1 MGNALLYVGQ
11 GTECTNPNPSR
22 LSLMT
27 YSVHADNLL
36 STHMRYG
43 FESRNFEKDL
53 GWQRDGKCYAL
64 DALPTYEIAKIV
76 VGQVGKGPFDLF
88 FHTLWQASY
97 SLRTEGEN
105 RS

>member
-1 MGNALLYVGQ
+1 MGNALLYVGE

-27 YSVHADNLL
+27 YSVDVDNLL

-43 FESRNFEKDL
+43 FESRSFEKDL
-53 GWQRDGKCYAL
+53 GWRRGGKCYAL
-64 DALPTYEIAKIV
+64 AALPTYDVAKIV
-76 VGQVGKGPFDLF
+76 VGQVGKDPFDLF
-88 FHTLWQASY
+88 FHPLWQASY
-97 SLRTEGEN
+97 SPRTDGES

>member
-1 MGNALLYVGQ
+1 MGNALLYVDE

-22 LSLMT
+22 LSLMA
-27 YSVHADNLL
+27 YSVHVDNLL
-36 STHMRYG
+36 SIHMRYG
-43 FESRNFEKDL
+43 FESWGFEKDL

-64 DALPTYEIAKIV
+64 VALPTYEIAKIV

-88 FHTLWQASY
+88 FRPLWRASY
-97 SLRTEGEN
+97 SPRADGEN

>member
-27 YSVHADNLL
+27 YSVHVDNLI
-36 STHMRYG
+36 STRMRYG
-43 FESRNFEKDL
+43 FESRAFDKDL

-64 DALPTYEIAKIV
+64 AALPTYEIAKIV

-88 FHTLWQASY
+88 FRPLWRASY
-97 SLRTEGEN
+97 SPRTAGKN